1 MTCLAKYVLKS
12 PAQFCS
18 GSISSIHLC
27 FDMFIRLENWCFI
40 CFENFKELLDWI
52 HYHCCR
58 EHSDRVKNKHVY
70 FSISN
75 FHEWSLSW
83 IGPLRK
89 WLVNHPILV
98 GKTSIS
104 NCFFWIND
112 FQRNWRSGWHVKWSL
127 AETVFLKGL
136 VPLKMNKGLFTDRW
150 NMLCLLYKFLFS
162 FWCAYPIRIKLLQVS
177 YKLNNNN

>member
-1 MTCLAKYVLKS
+1 MNSLPLPLPS
-12 PAQFCS
+12 
-18 GSISSIHLC
+18 
-27 FDMFIRLENWCFI
+27 
-40 CFENFKELLDWI
+40 
-52 HYHCCR
+52 CR
-58 EHSDRVKNKHVY
+58 EHSDRVKSKHVY

-75 FHEWSLSW
+75 FNEWSLSW
-83 IGPLRK
+83 IGPFRK

-104 NCFFWIND
+104 NCLFFGSTIFKEIGVLGDMW
-112 FQRNWRSGWHVKWSL
+112 SGLLLRRFSW
-127 AETVFLKGL
+127 KGL
-136 VPLKMNKGLFTDRW
+136 VPLKMNEGLFTDRW

>member
-1 MTCLAKYVLKS
+1 MFLKLFLEQTLTLHLLFIQKMGVSNRWPCLAKYVLKS
-12 PAQFCS
+12 PTQFCS

-40 CFENFKELLDWI
+40 YFENFKELLDWI

-58 EHSDRVKNKHVY
+58 EHSDRVKSKHVY

-75 FHEWSLSW
+75 FNEWSLSW
-83 IGPLRK
+83 VGPFRK

-104 NCFFWIND
+104 NCFFLD
-112 FQRNWRSGWHVKWSL
+112 QRFSKKLAFWVTCEVVSCWDGFLERFGSFENEWRIIHGSL
-127 AETVFLKGL
+127 EYAL
-136 VPLKMNKGLFTDRW
+136 
-150 NMLCLLYKFLFS
+150 S
-162 FWCAYPIRIKLLQVS
+162 SI
-177 YKLNNNN
+177 